1 MKSWNYKTSEFIE
14 TPEKQIK
21 FMEELEAL
29 YKKYDLSI
37 AHEDQGGG
45 FIIEKYSDF
54 NMEWMKEATVN
65 WV

>member
-1 MKSWNYKTSEFIE
+1 MKSWNDKTSEFIE

-37 AHEDQGGG
+37 AHQDQGGA
-45 FIIEKYSDF
+45 FIIEKYSDL

-65 WV
+65 WL

>member
-14 TPEKQIK
+14 TPEKLIK
-21 FMEELEAL
+21 FMQELEAL
-29 YKKYDLSI
+29 YKKYDFSI

-54 NMEWMKEATVN
+54 NMEWMKECTVN
-65 WV
+65 FL

>member
-37 AHEDQGGG
+37 AHEDQQGA
-45 FIIEKYSDF
+45 FIIEKYSET
-54 NMEWMKEATVN
+54 NMEWIKEATVN

>member
-14 TPEKQIK
+14 TPEKLIK
-21 FMEELEAL
+21 FMQELEAL

-54 NMEWMKEATVN
+54 NMEWMKDCTVN
-65 WV
+65 FL

>member
-14 TPEKQIK
+14 TPEKLIE
-21 FMEELEAL
+21 FMQELEAL

-37 AHEDQGGG
+37 SHQDSQGA

-54 NMEWMKEATVN
+54 NMDWMKEATVN
-65 WV
+65 FL

>member
-1 MKSWNYKTSEFIE
+1 MKSWNYKTSEFME
-14 TPEKQIK
+14 TPEKLIK

-37 AHEDQGGG
+37 AHEDQQGG

-54 NMEWMKEATVN
+54 NMDWMKEADVN
-65 WV
+65 FL